1 MNKPKRHIQIMYTG
15 IVICVVTFVV
25 ICVKQFVSSAFF
37 SPQDRVNILFYS
49 DKPIYYSLQKGGEI
63 HYLTTFGADSRTD
76 VPGGYGIYRIG
87 ALGKLAYLEKQPDL
101 FRRTFSRITGS
112 MLDFYFY
119 PAGESVYYGSQESV
133 ALPGFFSVF
142 FSSSNASFFDRV
154 YIWTQ
159 FMGKRSSSFEQ
170 VTIKKVQD
178 NGETL
183 LSDKTFQAQYIGF
196 FYSKKLRTE
205 NKTVQILYLVSYDA
219 AVTVS
224 RIIDG
229 EGMRVVDI
237 DTDKQSQNHPC
248 LITDSSSPNFSD
260 TAKTMSAFFG
270 CKLKR
275 AQGSLSDIVIY
286 LGESEKKW
294 E

>member
-1 MNKPKRHIQIMYTG
+1 MSKSKRHIQIMYIG
-15 IVICVVTFVV
+15 IFVCGLAFV
-25 ICVKQFVSSAFF
+25 AVCVKQFVSSAFF
-37 SPQDRVNILFYS
+37 SSQDRINILFYS

-112 MLDFYFY
+112 MLHYYFY
-119 PAGESVYYGSQESV
+119 PAGEQVYYGSEEKVTVPS
-133 ALPGFFSVF
+133 FSSLF
-142 FSSSNASFFDRV
+142 LSSSNASFFDRV
-154 YIWTQ
+154 YIWSQ
-159 FMGKRSSSFEQ
+159 FIGKRSSAFEQ
-170 VTIKKVQD
+170 VMIKKIED

-196 FYSKKLRTE
+196 FYSKKLRAE
-205 NKTVQILYLVSYDA
+205 NKTVQILYPHSYDSA
-219 AVTVS
+219 ITVS
-224 RIIDG
+224 RIVDG

-237 DTDKQSQNHPC
+237 DKDRKEQDHAC
-248 LITDSSSPNFSD
+248 IITDSTSPHFSY
-260 TAKTMSAFFG
+260 TALTISDFFG
-270 CKLKR
+270 CRLER
-275 AQGSLSDIVIY
+275 SRGSLSDIVID
-286 LGESEKKW
+286 LGKAEKNW